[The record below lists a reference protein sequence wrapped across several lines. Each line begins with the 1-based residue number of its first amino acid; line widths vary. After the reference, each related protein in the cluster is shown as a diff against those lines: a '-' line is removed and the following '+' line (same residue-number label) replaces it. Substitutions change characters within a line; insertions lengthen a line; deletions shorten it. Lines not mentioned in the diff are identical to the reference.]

1 MDNMIEIKK
10 RIKGYEDGLKALNKE
25 FKLNPVVT
33 LEFPQYKKL
42 PLLVLLAS
50 KIIRKYKGVFMLS
63 YKEE

>member
-1 MDNMIEIKK
+1 MIEIKK